1 MRVVRLTTS
10 NTVALSS
17 ALTARK
23 AELQRLV
30 DEATSGPNP
39 WQETHLAVK
48 HYRSSIREVAELQ
61 NLLDRSPTV
70 QS

>member
-1 MRVVRLTTS
+1 MRVLTLTTS
-10 NTVALSS
+10 KTVALSS

-23 AELQRLV
+23 AQLQRMV
-30 DEATSGPNP
+30 DDVTSGPDP
-39 WQETHLAVK
+39 WPETHLAVK
-48 HYRSSIREVAELQ
+48 HYRTSIREVTELQ